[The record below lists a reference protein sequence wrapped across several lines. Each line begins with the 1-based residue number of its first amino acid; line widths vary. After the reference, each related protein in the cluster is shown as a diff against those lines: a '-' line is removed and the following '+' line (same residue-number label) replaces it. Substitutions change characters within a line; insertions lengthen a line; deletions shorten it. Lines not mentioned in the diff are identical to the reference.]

1 MGRMDV
7 LYPDLAYM
15 AGNIKVKRSGRFE
28 AAGAGYFKVEF
39 QNLMPLFDLCEL
51 AKYKYLLRPPL
62 SENYHSWFSANIKHV
77 ALRKG
82 SSMLPFKAY
91 HT

>member
-15 AGNIKVKRSGRFE
+15 AGSIKMKRSRSFE
-28 AAGAGYFKVEF
+28 AARAGYFEVEF
-39 QNLMPLFDLCEL
+39 QNLITLFDLCEL

-62 SENYHSWFSANIKHV
+62 SENHHSWFSANIKHV